1 MAGEATVEEL
11 SDRVM
16 MAALGWYELL
26 TVQLGVR
33 LGCYERLAD
42 GPLTA
47 EELSGEVG
55 IGSRYAS
62 EWLEQQ
68 ATAGLVTV
76 VTDGDGAERRYGLS
90 AAQRA
95 VLTEPGSSTSLIPLI
110 LQGAAMAATLPRLEE
125 AFRTG
130 RGVPYTEYGEDIRR
144 GIELEN
150 RPLFLD
156 GLADWL
162 AAVPGLDE
170 RLRRAGG
177 RVADVGCGT
186 GWSAIA
192 LARAYPEVRVD
203 GFDLDDA
210 SVADARRN
218 VEEAG
223 LSSRVTVQVRDARDP
238 GLAGSYDLVCA
249 FETLHDMGDPS
260 AALAACRSLV
270 TDDGWVLVADMA
282 AADTFGAPGDELQ
295 RFLYAFSVLHCLPV
309 GIADAPTP
317 GESAATGT
325 LLRPAALERLAA
337 EAGFATISRLDIPH
351 DKWRFWA
358 LQR

>member
-1 MAGEATVEEL
+1 MSDEATVEEL
-11 SDRVM
+11 SDRVL

-26 TVQLGVR
+26 TAQLGVR
-33 LGCYERLAD
+33 LGCYERLAN

-47 EELSGEVG
+47 EDLAGDLG

-68 ATAGLVTV
+68 ATAGLITV
-76 VTDGDGAERRYGLS
+76 VTDGDDAGRRYGLS
-90 AAQRA
+90 APQRA
-95 VLTEPGSSTSLIPLI
+95 VLTEPGSSASLVPLI
-110 LQGAAMAATLPRLEE
+110 LQGASMAATLPRLEE
-125 AFRTG
+125 AFRAG
-130 RGVPYTEYGEDIRR
+130 SGVPYAEYGEDMRR

-156 GLADWL
+156 GLGDWL

-170 RLRRAGG
+170 RLRRPGV

-192 LARAYPEVRVD
+192 LARAFPAVRVD

-210 SVADARRN
+210 SVADGRRN
-218 VEEAG
+218 VAEAG

-238 GLAGSYDLVCA
+238 GLAGRYDLVCV
-249 FETLHDMGDPS
+249 FETLHDMGDPR
-260 AALAACRSLV
+260 AAMAACRSLV
-270 TDDGWVLVADMA
+270 ADDGTVLVADMA
-282 AADTFGAPGDELQ
+282 AAETFGAPGDELQ

-309 GIADAPTP
+309 GIADAPTA

-325 LLRPAALERLAA
+325 LLRPATLERLAA
-337 EAGFATISRLDIPH
+337 EAGFTTITLLDVPH

-358 LQR
+358 LRP